1 MANGHVE
8 IHNPISNH
16 NNLNNSSDCNIK
28 STSDTSDM
36 DDTVEFRILMA
47 YATRRRPKKADTTDN
62 PVVVN
67 GNTDAN
73 GSAPSQTP
81 EKTEPTNKR
90 KEEKKKKKENK
101 KGLKRML
108 SILKCVKP
116 QTEEEEEEE
125 PQPAVENHH
134 NVDDRCRFRD
144 FKEDEDKEEDSLEDV
159 ANRLTK
165 IANGIQFVPEI
176 ESDAPDDENE
186 DSMERLIGLI
196 LRESGDRLNEQE
208 LRNVAVVREIFW
220 DYSFFK
226 SLISSLLLKMGLKS
240 INPDSPGP
248 HASPK
253 TQIAVTC
260 EATSRLTSL
269 DTLPMNKLLGFGAR
283 YLQEYHSS
291 WIKEHGGYENAFESD
306 SEDEDEDEVQ

>member
-47 YATRRRPKKADTTDN
+47 YATRRRPKKADTTDS

-90 KEEKKKKKENK
+90 KEEKKKKKKNK
-101 KGLKRML
+101 KGLKRVL

-116 QTEEEEEEE
+116 QTEEEEEE

-144 FKEDEDKEEDSLEDV
+144 FKE
-159 ANRLTK
+159 
-165 IANGIQFVPEI
+165 G
-176 ESDAPDDENE
+176 
-186 DSMERLIGLI
+186 
-196 LRESGDRLNEQE
+196 
-208 LRNVAVVREIFW
+208 
-220 DYSFFK
+220 
-226 SLISSLLLKMGLKS
+226 
-240 INPDSPGP
+240 
-248 HASPK
+248 
-253 TQIAVTC
+253 
-260 EATSRLTSL
+260 
-269 DTLPMNKLLGFGAR
+269 
-283 YLQEYHSS
+283 EY
-291 WIKEHGGYENAFESD
+291 YTFYM
-306 SEDEDEDEVQ
+306 